1 LFRAS
6 AGIDGLRSGE
16 ASQNQFTGISITLVT
31 NSAREQEPEGTDVGN
46 GTGDLGIPKRHTP
59 PTNGS

>member
-1 LFRAS
+1 VAKQAKKQL
-6 AGIDGLRSGE
+6 
-16 ASQNQFTGISITLVT
+16 TGISIALVT
-31 NSAREQEPEGTDVGN
+31 NSARDQEPEGTDVGK

>member
-1 LFRAS
+1 VAS
-6 AGIDGLRSGE
+6 KLK
-16 ASQNQFTGISITLVT
+16 QFSEISITLVT
-31 NSAREQEPEGTDVGN
+31 NSARKQEPEGTDVGK